1 MMKWERPV
9 LSVLGISKTKGSKFK
24 ALNGVPVFS
33 ADDFVTPD
41 QYVGATANCSSSDV
55 EPVSDASSGDQN
67 DG

>member
-33 ADDFVTPD
+33 GEEFVPPE
-41 QYVGATANCSSSDV
+41 QYVFAKSDSNGSSGVEPCSDCSSNES
-55 EPVSDASSGDQN
+55 
-67 DG
+67 

>member
-33 ADDFVTPD
+33 GDDFVSPD
-41 QYVGATANCSSSDV
+41 QYVSAQNNSSSSSGAEPCSDCSSNES
-55 EPVSDASSGDQN
+55 
-67 DG
+67 